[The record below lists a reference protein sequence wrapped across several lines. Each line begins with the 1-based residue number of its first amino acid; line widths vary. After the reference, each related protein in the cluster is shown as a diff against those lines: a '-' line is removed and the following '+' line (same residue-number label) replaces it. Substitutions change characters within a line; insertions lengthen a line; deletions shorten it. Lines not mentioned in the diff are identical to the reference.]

1 MVEVI
6 SEGITWWKKQA
17 VSKTVAG
24 VWNAIFS
31 LLNIKSQIKEGID
44 FVFEQNPELVK
55 VIYETLRFNNKLPN
69 MVVNAESKQALI
81 DIIQLTESRDIADY
95 VENGNWNNEG
105 DFGFDDKGNVVL
117 IRFADSQEGLTKSG
131 KISSPEELKRLM
143 NSYGGEQI
151 PTSGLVGGMT
161 SFSAQDRVI
170 GTYRIPLSD
179 FKDLLK
185 QGYIQFAGFWNK
197 EFVLSPHIAVKYLTE
212 INNNQLNN
220 QITSEQKQQAK
231 QLYSQYLDTIFPN
244 SKMKDIV
251 YHGTDK
257 EFENYVKTNSVNI
270 YFWEWEKIP
279 QL

>member
-1 MVEVI
+1 
-6 SEGITWWKKQA
+6 
-17 VSKTVAG
+17 
-24 VWNAIFS
+24 
-31 LLNIKSQIKEGID
+31 
-44 FVFEQNPELVK
+44 
-55 VIYETLRFNNKLPN
+55 

-185 QGYIQFAGFWNK
+185 QGYIQFAGF
-197 EFVLSPHIAVKYLTE
+197 
-212 INNNQLNN
+212 
-220 QITSEQKQQAK
+220 
-231 QLYSQYLDTIFPN
+231 
-244 SKMKDIV
+244 
-251 YHGTDK
+251 
-257 EFENYVKTNSVNI
+257 
-270 YFWEWEKIP
+270 
-279 QL
+279 